1 MTVRKPLLVPIDGS
15 ASSLGALSLAC
26 QRVKA
31 RRGGSVV
38 ALDVQQAM
46 PPNRFATR
54 TDIRD
59 HHERMSA
66 EVFGKVERVAA
77 REKVPVRKVMGVGLA
92 AAVILDQAGKIRAD
106 EIVMGTRGLGQI
118 GGLLMGSVAMKVV
131 QLAKV
136 PVTLVK

>member
-1 MTVRKPLLVPIDGS
+1 MAVRKPVLVPVDGS
-15 ASSLGALSLAC
+15 PGSLRALSLAC

-38 ALDVQQAM
+38 ALNVQQSM
-46 PPNRFATR
+46 PPSRHATR
-54 TDIRD
+54 ADIND
-59 HHERMSA
+59 HHKRMSA
-66 EVFGKVERVAA
+66 EVFSKVDRVAA
-77 REKVPVRKVMGVGLA
+77 REKVAVKNVMAVGLA
-92 AAVILDQAGKIRAD
+92 AATILDQATKADAD
-106 EIVMGTRGLGQI
+106 EIIMGTRGLGQI